1 MRIPQEL
8 RDVRVLAVA
17 AITLVA
23 NLVLQV
29 PPAAALLAAGS
40 VFLAFAVFRRVFP
53 TRTGPG
59 LTARPAPPGGL
70 SPRELEVAVQV
81 AEGLTNKE
89 IGQNLFRAERTVDNH
104 VQHIFNKLGFN
115 SRAQIAAWV
124 ATQGLL
130 KK

>member
-8 RDVRVLAVA
+8 RDVRVMTIAALTLA
-17 AITLVA
+17 A

-29 PPAAALLAAGS
+29 PPTAAVLVAAS
-40 VFLAFAVFRRVFP
+40 VLLAFALFRRVFP
-53 TRTGPG
+53 THTSHG
-59 LTARPAPPGGL
+59 LTSRPAPPGGL
-70 SPRELEVAVQV
+70 SPRELEVAELV
-81 AEGLTNKE
+81 AIGLTNKE
-89 IGQNLFRAERTVDNH
+89 IGQRLFRAERTVDNH

-124 ATQGLL
+124 ATHGLL